1 VEEDVMA
8 RKNLLADL
16 IDSKLTAVN
25 EPTKAAAPELP
36 SFSGRG
42 AVGAMSRSL
51 EQMSAE
57 VEAARSITEAVAAGE
72 AVVEIP
78 PDRIDESFVVDR
90 FDHEGSVDDLV
101 ASIREHGQQ
110 VPILVRPHPSARGRF
125 QTAYGHRRLKAI
137 RQLGISARCV
147 VRQLDD
153 NALVVAQG
161 QENSARRDLSFIER
175 ASFAVAL
182 EDRSFGRDTIMAAL
196 SVDKTELS
204 RMVSTR
210 RALPDE
216 IVRAIGAAPL
226 VGRRRWMEL
235 AERLKQKKA
244 VSRALEAAKSETLA
258 GLTSDQRFAAVME
271 ALSLP
276 PPATKS
282 LEWRDKNGRRI
293 ASVRDTPN
301 IFQLAIDVKAA
312 PDFGHFVLD
321 ELPSLYEAYLAR
333 RASSNPE

>member
-1 VEEDVMA
+1 MA

-25 EPTKAAAPELP
+25 EATKAPVPELP
-36 SFSGRG
+36 SFNGRG

-57 VEAARSITEAVAAGE
+57 VEAARSITEAIAAGE
-72 AVVEIP
+72 AIVEIP

-90 FDHEGSVDDLV
+90 FDPEGGVDDLV

-110 VPILVRPHPSARGRF
+110 VPILVRPHPSTRGRF

-137 RQLGISARCV
+137 RQLGIAAKCV

-182 EDRSFGRDTIMAAL
+182 EDRSFGRETIMAAL

-204 RMVSTR
+204 RMMSTR
-210 RALPDE
+210 RALSDE

-226 VGRRRWMEL
+226 IGRRRWMDL
-235 AERLKQKKA
+235 ADQLTQKKA
-244 VSRALEAAKSETLA
+244 MARAMEAIKSATFAK
-258 GLTSDQRFAAVME
+258 LTSDQRFVAVQE
-271 ALSLP
+271 AHSVP
-276 PPATKS
+276 PPAPKS
-282 LEWRDKNGRRI
+282 LEWRDRNGRRI
-293 ASVRDTPN
+293 ASVRETPST
-301 IFQLAIDVKAA
+301 FQLAIDVKVA

-321 ELPSLYEAYLAR
+321 ELPSLYDAYLAR
-333 RASSNPE
+333 RALSNPE